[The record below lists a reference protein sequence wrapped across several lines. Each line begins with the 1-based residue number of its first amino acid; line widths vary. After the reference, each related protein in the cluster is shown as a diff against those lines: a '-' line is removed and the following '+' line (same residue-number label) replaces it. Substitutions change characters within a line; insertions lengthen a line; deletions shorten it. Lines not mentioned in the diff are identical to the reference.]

1 MTMAYDPSFSLLV
14 VLLLTLESQCSCFI
28 FGYFRIFFECC
39 VRSVA
44 VCYVGA
50 YASWQGRCA
59 VFRLSCFLCVYF
71 LFVYFICLYFYR
83 LCLVLFC
90 VNFVG
95 TSWSCYISHVV
106 LDLSCHVRTYNRTC
120 VLFQVFHVLCCCM
133 LCQIFHVVISPTFCY
148 VCHVMLQVFL
158 DSSVE
163 SDSLVKT
170 V

>member
-59 VFRLSCFLCVYF
+59 VFTLSCFCVF
-71 LFVYFICLYFYR
+71 IFCLFILYVYIFVVCVVF
-83 LCLVLFC
+83 CSVLTFSY
-90 VNFVG
+90 FVG

-120 VLFQVFHVLCCCM
+120 FVLGLSCVL
-133 LCQIFHVVISPTFCY
+133 LLYVVPDFPRCHICHILLRQPCY
-148 VCHVMLQVFL
+148 VTNIFGQFSGVRFFG
-158 DSSVE
+158 
-163 SDSLVKT
+163 
-170 V
+170 